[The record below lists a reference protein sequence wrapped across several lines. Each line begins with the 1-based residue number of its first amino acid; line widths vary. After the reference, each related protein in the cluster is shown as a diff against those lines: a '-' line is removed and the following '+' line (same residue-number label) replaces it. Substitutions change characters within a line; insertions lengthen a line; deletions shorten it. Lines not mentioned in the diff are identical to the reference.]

1 MPKKKP
7 RVKSL
12 PKTIYVV
19 RETDIAD
26 DPVLIAHEDYVTID
40 DDAKVGIYEL
50 KETVTK
56 IVQHALV

>member
-1 MPKKKP
+1 MPKKKT
-7 RVKSL
+7 KSL

-40 DDAKVGIYEL
+40 DDAKVGVYEL
-50 KETVTK
+50 KEICTK
-56 IVQHALV
+56 IVQHGLE